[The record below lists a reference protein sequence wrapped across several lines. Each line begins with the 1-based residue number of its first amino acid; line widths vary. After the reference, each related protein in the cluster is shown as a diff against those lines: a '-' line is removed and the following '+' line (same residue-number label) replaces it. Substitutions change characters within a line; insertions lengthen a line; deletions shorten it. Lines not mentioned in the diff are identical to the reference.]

1 MDDTKNFALFDSEL
15 QDIVHY
21 CFTNHN
27 FPQSTLLNAHIAL
40 MDAMSCAIL
49 SLTDQ
54 HCRQHLGPIVDNAE
68 LTNGVK
74 IPGTHFKL
82 EPVQAA
88 YNISC
93 MIRWLDYNDTWLAQ
107 EWGHPSDNLGAI
119 LACAD
124 YYSKNNTHYYT
135 MAQILDALIKAYEI
149 QGILALNNSFNKL
162 GFDHVILVRIAST
175 ALSVLLLGGNEQ
187 QMINAL
193 SNAFIDGAA
202 LRVYR
207 HGDNTGQR
215 KSWAAAD
222 ASSRGVRHA
231 LLALK
236 NEPGYPTVLTAKT
249 WGFNTVLLKN
259 THLIRNEA
267 YQHYVIDNILYKISY
282 PVEFHAQ
289 TAVECA
295 IKLHSIFSTHYNCNT
310 SKIAKITIF
319 TQRAAMKIIN
329 KPGILRNPA
338 DRDHSIQYAVAVAL
352 LTGTLVTEHYHD
364 NYALEENNKLNIQT
378 VTDKI
383 SVFEDEQYS
392 ADYYDADKRAIP
404 NRIEIEFE
412 NNKVYSEQVLYPLGH
427 KLRRE
432 QGLPL
437 LKDKYRTS
445 MSTFYTDEKNQAI
458 MDLYSNYDK
467 FISLSITE
475 WMSLMHL

>member
-1 MDDTKNFALFDSEL
+1 MELSKQQALFDSEL

-21 CFTNHN
+21 CFTPHR
-27 FPQSTLLNAHIAL
+27 FSPSTLINAHHAL
-40 MDAMSCAIL
+40 MDATSCAIL
-49 SLTDQ
+49 SLQ
-54 HCRQHLGPIVDNAE
+54 NHHCHQHLGPIVDNAE
-68 LTNGVK
+68 HPNGVR

-124 YYSKNNTHYYT
+124 FYSRNNTRYYT

-149 QGILALNNSFNKL
+149 QGILALKNSFNQL

-187 QMINAL
+187 QMLNAL

-207 HGDNTGQR
+207 HADNTGQR

-236 NEPGYPTVLTAKT
+236 NEPGYPTALSATT
-249 WGFNTVLLKN
+249 WGFNTVILNNHK
-259 THLIRNEA
+259 LIRDEA
-267 YQHYVIDNILYKISY
+267 YKNYVIDNILYKISY

-295 IKLHSIFSTHYNCNT
+295 IKLHSIFSTHYECNLT
-310 SKIAKITIF
+310 KITKITVF
-319 TQRAAMKIIN
+319 TQHAAMKIIN

-352 LTGTLVTEHYHD
+352 ITGTLVTEHYYD
-364 NYALEENNKLNIQT
+364 SYALEENNQL
-378 VTDKI
+378 KI
-383 SVFEDEQYS
+383 ETITAKMSVFEDERYS
-392 ADYYDADKRAIP
+392 IDYYDSDKRAIA
-404 NRIEIEFE
+404 NRIEIVFE
-412 NNKVYSEQVLYPLGH
+412 DKKVYSEEVLYPLGH
-427 KLRRE
+427 KRRRNE
-432 QGLPL
+432 GLPL
-437 LKDKYRTS
+437 LKEKYS
-445 MSTFYTDEKNQAI
+445 SSISTLYKDEKKQTI
-458 MDLYSNYDK
+458 IDLYSNYDK

-475 WMSLMHL
+475 WMNLMHL